1 MIYQRI
7 RYFLSAAGT
16 GSFSKAAGQM
26 YVSSQALTKQIGL
39 LEQELGG
46 KLFERSP
53 QGVKLTGFGEYA
65 LEKLKKLD
73 ADFNDTMEE
82 LRIRARDHKVRMHI
96 GIFSSLPQETLVTP
110 IISFLLGAYPN
121 YQISLDLVDL
131 HEGRELLLNGKLD
144 FFLTNTHE
152 EDDWDDN
159 RCLSFGEHEAKVIV
173 SLLHPWAVKDQ
184 ITIEDMK
191 KETFLK
197 MDMGAG
203 HYTVQAEKSFYQNI
217 PCKDIRKVG
226 NFDTM
231 YALLQQG
238 NAFAVFPKAFAY
250 MDQARIKYFDYPDG
264 SLRFFTALIY
274 NPHRSMHELD
284 GVVEEIKEE
293 FELKEIGIGTDSWQ
307 DV

>member
-7 RYFLSAAGT
+7 RYFLTAAET
-16 GSFSKAAGQM
+16 GSFSKAAGRM
-26 YVSSQALTKQIGL
+26 YVSPQALTKQIGL
-39 LEQELGG
+39 LEDELGG
-46 KLFERSP
+46 ILFDRSP
-53 QGVKLTGFGEYA
+53 QGVKLTAFGEYA
-65 LEKLKKLD
+65 LERLKKLD
-73 ADFNDTMEE
+73 ADYNDTMEE
-82 LRIRARDHKVRMHI
+82 LRVRARDHKVRMNI

-121 YQISLDLVDL
+121 HQISLDLVDL

-159 RCLSFGEHEAKVIV
+159 RCLSFEEHEAKIIV
-173 SLLHPWAVKDQ
+173 SWLHPWAVKNR

-203 HYTVQAEKSFYQNI
+203 HYTVQAEKSFYKNI
-217 PCKDIRKVG
+217 PCKDIRQVG

-238 NAFAVFPKAFAY
+238 DAFAVFPKAFAY
-250 MDQARIKYFDYPDG
+250 MDQARIKYFDYPG
-264 SLRFFTALIY
+264 RALRFFTALIY
-274 NPHRSMHELD
+274 NPHRSLRELD
-284 GVVEEIKEE
+284 GVVDEIQEE
-293 FELKEIGIGTDSWQ
+293 FELSEIDMGSCYERDI
-307 DV
+307 